1 MKWIVS
7 RDFNIETEVGFF
19 EGTVDLD
26 ISGDHPRVV
35 SIGLD
40 SDKIVIGIIKDFLT
54 DWIEDSEDYRTR
66 DLRAEERDWRQSEE
80 ADAWRKERDLEDD

>member
-1 MKWIVS
+1 MKQIVS

-54 DWIEDSEDYRTR
+54 DWIEDSEDYNTR
-66 DLRAEERDWRQSEE
+66 DLRLEEREWDQSQE
-80 ADAWRKERDLEDD
+80 AEAWREQRNLED

>member
-1 MKWIVS
+1 MKQIVS

-35 SIGLD
+35 SIGLE

-54 DWIEDSEDYRTR
+54 DWIEDSDDYNTR
-66 DLRAEERDWRQSEE
+66 DLRLEEREWDQSQE
-80 ADAWRKERDLEDD
+80 AEAWREQRNLED

>member
-1 MKWIVS
+1 MKHIVS
-7 RDFNIETEVGFF
+7 KDFNIETEVGFL

-40 SDKIVIGIIKDFLT
+40 DYKSVLGMIKDFLK
-54 DWIEDSEDYRTR
+54 DWIEDSEDYNTR
-66 DLRAEERDWRQSEE
+66 DLREEEREWDQSQE
-80 ADAWRKERDLEDD
+80 AEAWREQRNLGD